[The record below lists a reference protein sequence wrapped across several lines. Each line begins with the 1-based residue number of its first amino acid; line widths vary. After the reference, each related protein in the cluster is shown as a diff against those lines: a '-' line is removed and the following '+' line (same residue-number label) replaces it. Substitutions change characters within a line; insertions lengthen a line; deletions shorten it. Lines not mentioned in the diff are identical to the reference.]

1 MPDWM
6 RALVTAMMLCL
17 PLCLTM
23 SHGVCQDSGTQTPG
37 YQPAAAAQPGSSL
50 EHYLLAEDYF
60 RQKNYQSAANEFRE
74 ALNGDLQPSWVE
86 AMSHD
91 MLGDI
96 FAITGQHDRALNEYR
111 LGHLASTVGVPMLE
125 PIQRT
130 DPEYTAEARVAELEG
145 TVVLSG
151 AIGEDG
157 FAHGLNV
164 VQPLGLGLDEKA
176 IEAVRQWHFQP
187 VLNQGEPYRAAI
199 RIPVDFRLSTHQS
212 RWHLIRVQFDTPP
225 GLSRPV
231 FDSALYPIGA
241 GLGPEAMEEG
251 RLVAAIGRLAT
262 AKLTFEV
269 DEHGTPIHIQVPNT
283 SDPVWGI
290 EATAL
295 VGQWRFTPG
304 MKNGIAVPMPCAVEL
319 VWGGSDLDFSK
330 LTQVYQAMDQQTA
343 AAPGVNPGT
352 PGLSRTEAI
361 RIEVDAQTQAARLI
375 IWTPPELPSA
385 ARLTRLQSTVRLRV
399 LIGIDG
405 RVRQADVMGGVPG
418 LTNAAAEAVKQWV
431 YLPTLLK
438 RSTRGSDHRGRR
450 GCGSI
455 TIEAAILQR
464 NPHHVLAAREREDKT
479 GA

>member
-1 MPDWM
+1 MPDRM

-23 SHGVCQDSGTQTPG
+23 SRGVCQDSGVQTPRHR
-37 YQPAAAAQPGSSL
+37 PAVTARSGSSL
-50 EHYLLAEDYF
+50 EHYLLGEDYF

-111 LGHLASTVGVPMLE
+111 QGQLASTVGVPMIE
-125 PIQRT
+125 PIQKG
-130 DPEYTAEARVAELEG
+130 DPEYTEEARVAELEG
-145 TVVLSG
+145 AVVLSG

-187 VLNQGEPYRAAI
+187 VLNQGQPYRMAL

-269 DEHGTPIHIQVPNT
+269 DEHGTPIHIQVLNA

-304 MKNGIAVPMPCAVEL
+304 MKNGIAVAVPCTVEL
-319 VWGGSDLDFSK
+319 VWGGRDLDFSK
-330 LTQVYQAMDQQTA
+330 LAQVYQAIDQQTA
-343 AAPGVNPGT
+343 AAPNVNPGST
-352 PGLSRTEAI
+352 AGLSRTEAT
-361 RIEVDAQTQAARLI
+361 RFEVDARTQAGRLVI
-375 IWTPPELPSA
+375 QTPPEFPSA
-385 ARLTRLQSTVRLRV
+385 ARATRSQGTVRLRV

-405 RVRQADVMGGVPG
+405 HVRQADAIGGDPS
-418 LTNAAAEAVKQWV
+418 LTNAAAEAVKDWV
-431 YLPTLLK
+431 YLPTLL
-438 RSTRGSDHRGRR
+438 
-450 GCGSI
+450 
-455 TIEAAILQR
+455 
-464 NPHHVLAAREREDKT
+464 N
-479 GA
+479 GAPVEVTTEVDVDVGPSR